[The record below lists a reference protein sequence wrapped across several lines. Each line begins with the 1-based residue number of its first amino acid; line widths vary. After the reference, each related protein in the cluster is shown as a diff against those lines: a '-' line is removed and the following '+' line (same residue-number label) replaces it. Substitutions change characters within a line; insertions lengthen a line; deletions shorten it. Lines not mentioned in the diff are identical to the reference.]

1 MIQTIRLSL
10 LYTVVFLGALL
21 LIGIAEA
28 TAESKQDQEFW
39 EVNPRFDQYKPGVV
53 AVLPM
58 DNFSLEPELETVLYN
73 AVYQRLQAKGYRRVS
88 VEKVKKVMRDL
99 GVQTPG
105 QLQGISLQR
114 LGNILNT
121 DAVLLGQVDQAA
133 SIHQVAFDAVVV
145 SCSLKLIDCK
155 SGELLWRSEQW
166 RTAHRQWQLDPFN
179 ALINVMAH
187 SSASRSDR
195 IAWLVQEMLKT
206 LPQGKVNIETDN
218 LLQQAV
224 EINSSD
230 E

>member
-1 MIQTIRLSL
+1 MLT
-10 LYTVVFLGALL
+10 
-21 LIGIAEA
+21 GITDAG
-28 TAESKQDQEFW
+28 AESKQDQEFW

-73 AVYQRLQAKGYRRVS
+73 AVYDQLQAKGYRRVS
-88 VEKVKKVMRDL
+88 VEKVKKVMSNL

-105 QLQGISLQR
+105 QLQGISLQK
-114 LGNILNT
+114 LANTLNT

-133 SIHQVAFDAVVV
+133 SIHQVTFDAVVV
-145 SCSLKLIDCK
+145 SCSLKLIDCQ

-206 LPQGKVNIETDN
+206 LPQGKVAIETDN

-224 EINSSD
+224 EINSNV